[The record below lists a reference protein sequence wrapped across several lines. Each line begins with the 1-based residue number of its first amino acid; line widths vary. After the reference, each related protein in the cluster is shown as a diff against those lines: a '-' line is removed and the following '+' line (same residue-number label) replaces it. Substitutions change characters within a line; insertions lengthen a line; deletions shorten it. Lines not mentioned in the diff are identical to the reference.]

1 MDLRRLK
8 SLPQLSS
15 FHALSSDTML
25 EFKGKSRTKIS
36 LNLFTTVD
44 KDQQNISEVV
54 QTQK

>member
-1 MDLRRLK
+1 
-8 SLPQLSS
+8 
-15 FHALSSDTML
+15 ML
-25 EFKGKSRTKIS
+25 ELKGKSKTELS